1 MTDKEIRRI
10 LIEYLSTTNKTYRIF
25 QEKSIGS
32 SICDIMLVT
41 DKLCGFEIKSDS
53 DNFARIKRDN
63 QISEQP
69 VFHEGETGCLFSH
82 KKNGQYITNPQNEM
96 HPRE

>member
-10 LIEYLSTTNKTYRIF
+10 LIEYLSATNRTYRIF

-32 SICDIMLVT
+32 SICDVMLVT

-53 DNFARIKRDN
+53 DIA
-63 QISEQP
+63 
-69 VFHEGETGCLFSH
+69 
-82 KKNGQYITNPQNEM
+82 KNTTAKAFFFLATA
-96 HPRE
+96 